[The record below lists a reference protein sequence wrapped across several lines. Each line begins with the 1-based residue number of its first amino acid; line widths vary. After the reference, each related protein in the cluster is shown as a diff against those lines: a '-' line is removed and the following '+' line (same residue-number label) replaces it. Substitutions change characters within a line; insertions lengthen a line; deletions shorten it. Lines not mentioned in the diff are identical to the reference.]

1 MPRRHHWHDLPV
13 AMRREAERHAGKVS
27 HAESLPDGASCEL
40 AVTLHTPAG
49 RVFCKGGHTNG
60 PGAWLYRKE
69 ARINPW
75 LPDAAPRLRW
85 TVERDGWLL
94 LGFEHASGPHPSLEP
109 GSPDLDAIADL
120 LAALAQKLTPCPPV
134 DVQPFTG
141 RWRGLIAPELVDGD
155 TLLHTDMTPRNFL
168 LGDRLRLVD
177 WSAPCRGAAWID
189 TAFMLVRLVRAGHSP
204 AEAEQ
209 WAARIPAFVEADGEA
224 VTAFTGA
231 LVRLWERMQR
241 TAPAA
246 HRGPLLDAA
255 RQWRVHRLRRQ
266 PASARLV

>member
-1 MPRRHHWHDLPV
+1 MPRRQHWHDLPAGV
-13 AMRREAERHAGKVS
+13 RRGVERHTGKVS
-27 HAESLPDGASCEL
+27 HAESLPDGATCEF
-40 AVTLHTPAG
+40 AVTLHSSAG
-49 RVFCKGGHTNG
+49 RVFCKGGPADG

-94 LGFEHASGPHPSLEP
+94 LGFEYASGLYPSLEP
-109 GSPDLDAIADL
+109 GSPDLDAVADL
-120 LAALAQKLTPCPPV
+120 LAALARELTPCPPV
-134 DVQPFTG
+134 DVQPFTE
-141 RWRGLIAPELVDGD
+141 RWRGLVNPELVDGD

-189 TAFMLVRLVRAGHSP
+189 TAFMLVRLIRAGHGP
-204 AEAEQ
+204 AAAER
-209 WAARIPAFVEADGEA
+209 WAARIPAFADADAEA
-224 VTAFTGA
+224 VTAFTDA
-231 LVRLWERMQR
+231 LVRLWDRMQR
-241 TAPAA
+241 TAPAS

-255 RQWRVHRLRRQ
+255 RQWHAHRLSRR
-266 PASARLV
+266 PTAV